1 MAIMMLFDA
10 ERKSSPNVIVD
21 ILRIGYD
28 KYPAWYTGDQKKNF
42 GIEIKI
48 LSFID
53 IQASKS

>member
-1 MAIMMLFDA
+1 MMLFDA